1 MVKYGDGSYGALKG
15 ADGKDYV
22 VETIVKTDKAAEGEN
37 TVNGTFT
44 VTMEFSAKG
53 LNPDKDAIV
62 VYEDIYDVVR
72 ENSIDTLTGNETTK
86 VVVTA
91 QVAEHHDINDK
102 DQTVDFWQPKT
113 GDTPVAF
120 AYLAGLVASVVALVG
135 TVIFIKRRK
144 RLGEN

>member
-1 MVKYGDGSYGALKG
+1 
-15 ADGKDYV
+15 
-22 VETIVKTDKAAEGEN
+22 
-37 TVNGTFT
+37 
-44 VTMEFSAKG
+44 MEFSAKG

-72 ENSIDTLTGNETTK
+72 ETSIDTLTGNETTK

-91 QVAEHHDINDK
+91 QVAEHHAINDK